1 MKAVKPGLYGITDS
15 TLMPDDRTL
24 LDAVESALKGG
35 ASIIQYRDKSD
46 DSEKRLRQARAL
58 NQLCQRYQVPLLI
71 NDDAQLAFDSG
82 ASGVHL
88 GQSDGSLQQARELL
102 GTDAIIG
109 ITCHDQLEL
118 ALQARKAG
126 ADYVAFGAFFASQT
140 KPDARPAPLSLLQEA
155 RAQLDCPIVAIGGLS
170 VDNASQVISAGAD
183 LVAVVH
189 ALFAADDIIIRAQ
202 AFSRLFAN

>member
-15 TLMPDDRTL
+15 TLMPDDHTL

-46 DSEKRLRQARAL
+46 DGEKRLRQARAL

-189 ALFAADDIIIRAQ
+189 ALFAADDINVRAQ